1 MYFNLVFIFLNY
13 LFYCVFI
20 LPHFLNYPLLSKKA
34 IDFHLFCKIV
44 EVMSTKSHL
53 TITGLQ
59 KIISF
64 KASMNKGLTP
74 SLVNAFPNV
83 KPYIPVI
90 VFNYIIQD
98 AWLVGFI
105 AGEACFSI
113 FPYKRSSFR
122 TNFHITQHS
131 RDLILLEAIKTH
143 IGTGN
148 IHSNKNITNYAVT
161 SINDCFNYILPL
173 LARQPL
179 PVISNTRED

>member
-1 MYFNLVFIFLNY
+1 MACQNLYLDPLFITGFSDAEACFHASVIKSTDTKINWKTSVVFQFGLHISELPLLLRIQEHFNGVGFIIKNVKNNTAYYTVTKFNDI
-13 LFYCVFI
+13 VNVI

-44 EVMSTKSHL
+44 EVMSTKSHF

-105 AGEACFSI
+105 AG
-113 FPYKRSSFR
+113 
-122 TNFHITQHS
+122 
-131 RDLILLEAIKTH
+131 
-143 IGTGN
+143 
-148 IHSNKNITNYAVT
+148 
-161 SINDCFNYILPL
+161 
-173 LARQPL
+173 
-179 PVISNTRED
+179 